1 MRGFDSRFLEELKSK
16 NDIVDVV
23 SRYVRLEQRGTNFW
37 GKCPFHH
44 EKTASFSVNSQG
56 QFYYC
61 FGCHKSGDVISFVM
75 EIESLDFNDAVRL
88 LAEKAKIPLPE
99 VKYDDEKIKEQKKFK
114 QRLYDL
120 MKDTAKFYVDNLR
133 GENGYKHVEYILKR
147 KLSSQTVTAFGLG
160 ASLDFKTLP
169 EYLKK
174 KGYTY
179 EEMLASGAVEAKDGR
194 YFDAMGGRLIVPIID
209 RFNQVIAFGGRLL
222 EKADFAKYK
231 NTKET
236 VIFSKSNNL
245 YNLNNI
251 KKLKNSTGINGVIIV
266 EGYMDTI
273 SLAQAG
279 FLNVVASMGTALTKD
294 QARIL
299 KRYSEKVFICYDSDS
314 AGQNATMR
322 GLEILKDEGLDVKV
336 VSMPEGMDPD
346 DVVKNLGAEGY
357 RNCILEAKPLVDFK
371 LDALKRKFDLKS
383 ADGKRKFITGAMAII
398 KESPSPAEQEDLLK
412 TVRDLTGIT
421 FETLKRELYSA
432 EQKESIVN
440 EPAPEFNDDTGDK
453 TTLAAR
459 FVLYSYLFGKAYASE
474 TDISEI
480 EFLLP
485 VHKAIKRV
493 FLEKRNAGETLR
505 FNDLYEILPA
515 EHLGELSK
523 IAGMET
529 DENKQYDQAVYFNDS
544 LVALKSDAIKREIYA
559 LNQMFSAE
567 TDTAKRREIATRITK
582 LLAEKKTLY

>member
-245 YNLNNI
+245 YNLNNL

-421 FETLKRELYSA
+421 FETLKRELYSV

-544 LVALKSDAIKREIYA
+544 LVALKSDAIKREIDA